1 MHLFGGIWSASV
13 ACYAL
18 KRTAEDNVQRYR
30 PEVIRAVLDNFYVDD
45 LLQSVDTTDDAIAMT
60 KELREILATRGFNLT
75 KWLSNDRN
83 VLQSIPSEHRAAN
96 VRHLDLQLDKLP
108 GERALG
114 VSWMP
119 DTDNFSVS
127 VYEKPAVMTKR
138 GLCSMYSSVY
148 DPLGFVT
155 PFVLIARLLYRHE
168 WRDKS

>member
-1 MHLFGGIWSASV
+1 MTGCGCDFLGRSAVGSV
-13 ACYAL
+13 ISGV
-18 KRTAEDNVQRYR
+18 E
-30 PEVIRAVLDNFYVDD
+30 
-45 LLQSVDTTDDAIAMT
+45 
-60 KELREILATRGFNLT
+60 T

-83 VLQSIPSEHRAAN
+83 VLQSIPPEHRAAN

-127 VYEKPAVMTKR
+127 VYEKPAVMTRR

-148 DPLGFVT
+148 DPLGFVA
-155 PFVLIARLLYRHE
+155 PSVLIARLLYRHE
-168 WRDKS
+168 CTLGKDWDDDLEPDNVRAFKK